1 MNKYEVLYIIDASI
15 DDAAKEAQ
23 MAKYSDL
30 ITANGGSVE
39 SIDKWGIRKFA
50 YPMEFKNEGYYVLM
64 TFTAPADLPAEN
76 LEKHHIIYGTGN
88 RKVADRHGLW
98 IYLCHYHHYHN
109 QVVLRCVHLN
119 VAIIGTQSDRF

>member
-23 MAKYSDL
+23 IAKYSDL

-39 SIDKWGIRKFA
+39 SIDKWGIKKFA

-64 TFTAPADLPAEN
+64 TFTAPADLPAEMERQMRISDAVIRY
-76 LEKHHIIYGTGN
+76 LVI
-88 RKVADRHGLW
+88 RK
-98 IYLCHYHHYHN
+98 
-109 QVVLRCVHLN
+109 
-119 VAIIGTQSDRF
+119 

>member
-23 MAKYSDL
+23 IAKYSDL

-39 SIDKWGIRKFA
+39 AIDKWGIKKFA

-64 TFTAPADLPAEN
+64 TFTAPADLPAEM
-76 LEKHHIIYGTGN
+76 ERQMRISDAVIRYMVI
-88 RKVADRHGLW
+88 RK
-98 IYLCHYHHYHN
+98 
-109 QVVLRCVHLN
+109 
-119 VAIIGTQSDRF
+119 

>member
-23 MAKYSDL
+23 IAKYSDL

-39 SIDKWGIRKFA
+39 AVDKWGIKKFA

-64 TFTAPADLPAEN
+64 TFTAPAELPAEM
-76 LEKHHIIYGTGN
+76 ERQMRIS
-88 RKVADRHGLW
+88 D
-98 IYLCHYHHYHN
+98 
-109 QVVLRCVHLN
+109 
-119 VAIIGTQSDRF
+119 AIIRYLVIRK

>member
-23 MAKYSDL
+23 IAKYSDL

-39 SIDKWGIRKFA
+39 AIDKWGIKKFA

-64 TFTAPADLPAEN
+64 NFEAEKTIVV
-76 LEKHHIIYGTGN
+76 EIKRIAGITDGIIRRLITK
-88 RKVADRHGLW
+88 R
-98 IYLCHYHHYHN
+98 
-109 QVVLRCVHLN
+109 
-119 VAIIGTQSDRF
+119 

>member
-39 SIDKWGIRKFA
+39 SIDKWGIKKFA

-64 TFTAPADLPAEN
+64 TFTAPADLPAEMERQMRISDAVIRY
-76 LEKHHIIYGTGN
+76 LVI
-88 RKVADRHGLW
+88 RK
-98 IYLCHYHHYHN
+98 
-109 QVVLRCVHLN
+109 
-119 VAIIGTQSDRF
+119 

>member
-23 MAKYSDL
+23 IAKYSDL

-39 SIDKWGIRKFA
+39 AIDKWGIKKFA

-64 TFTAPADLPAEN
+64 TFTAPAELPAEM
-76 LEKHHIIYGTGN
+76 ERQMRIS
-88 RKVADRHGLW
+88 D
-98 IYLCHYHHYHN
+98 
-109 QVVLRCVHLN
+109 
-119 VAIIGTQSDRF
+119 AIIRYLVIRK

>member
-23 MAKYSDL
+23 IAKYSDL

-39 SIDKWGIRKFA
+39 AIDKWGIKKFA

-64 TFTAPADLPAEN
+64 TFTAPAELPAEM
-76 LEKHHIIYGTGN
+76 ERQMRI
-88 RKVADRHGLW
+88 AD
-98 IYLCHYHHYHN
+98 
-109 QVVLRCVHLN
+109 
-119 VAIIGTQSDRF
+119 AIIRYLVIRK